1 MTGNAMTLK
10 ELIKLKQADWGM
22 SRCEIT
28 ARIGVEYRYFSMI
41 LGGAK
46 KMPERTLKNMLERL
60 DFSGCEE
67 RWLIAYFIRQ
77 SGKLPLSLL
86 GGLENAETVVDGAAE
101 KIIELYYAEKP
112 SWKA

>member
-1 MTGNAMTLK
+1 MKGNAMTLK

-22 SRCEIT
+22 SRAEIT
-28 ARIGVEYRYFSMI
+28 ARIDVEYKFFSMI
-41 LGGAK
+41 LDGK

-77 SGKLPLSLL
+77 SGKIPLSLL
-86 GGLENAETVVDGAAE
+86 TSAENVEAIVDNAAGN
-101 KIIELYYAEKP
+101 IIELYYLEK
-112 SWKA
+112 SIN

>member
-22 SRCEIT
+22 SRAEIT
-28 ARIGVEYRYFSMI
+28 ARIDVEYKFFSMI
-41 LGGAK
+41 LGGA

-86 GGLENAETVVDGAAE
+86 DGLENAEAVVDGAAE

-112 SWKA
+112 SPKV

>member
-1 MTGNAMTLK
+1 MKGNAMTLK

-22 SRCEIT
+22 SRAEIT
-28 ARIGVEYRYFSMI
+28 ARIDVGYQFFSMI
-41 LGGAK
+41 LDGK

-86 GGLENAETVVDGAAE
+86 GGLENAEAVVDGAAE
-101 KIIELYYAEKP
+101 RIIELYYAEKP
-112 SWKA
+112 SRRA

>member
-22 SRCEIT
+22 SRAEIT
-28 ARIGVEYRYFSMI
+28 AKIGVEYRYFSMI

-101 KIIELYYAEKP
+101 KIIYYAEKP
-112 SWKA
+112 SRKA

>member
-1 MTGNAMTLK
+1 MTIK

-22 SRCEIT
+22 SRFEIT
-28 ARIGVEYRYFSMI
+28 AKIGVEYRYFSMI

-77 SGKLPLSLL
+77 SGRLPLSLL
-86 GGLENAETVVDGAAE
+86 SNQETEILIDEVAGQIASQYRSGE
-101 KIIELYYAEKP
+101 T
-112 SWKA
+112 S